1 MTTDIFSS
9 FLRSLDASM
18 GAQNRNI
25 LLFVDNCAA
34 HPKYTSCLRN
44 VKVIQYLAKLQ
55 PLDLG
60 VIKCYKQL
68 YRKRIVQTAVCL
80 MDAGKDT
87 EKKINVFEALHYT
100 VAALQQ
106 VTQQTIE
113 NCFRKA
119 GYVQGQSSGD
129 SDVVLT
135 NDDDFRQD
143 WEKFSG
149 MNKDKFEDCVSVD
162 SHVTTCGVQTV
173 QELCVSPVA
182 SGSVEM
188 GGGGQED
195 GEPEVVLN
203 FAETH
208 EALMKVKAFF
218 YAHSTSDSD
227 RESVLGLEKSYFE
240 LRSKVCTK
248 QTSVKDFFQVEV
260 IIIIKLFL
268 SIIFNGFP
276 VLLFTRMYRFCFP
289 SP

>member
-25 LLFVDNCAA
+25 LLSVDKCAA
-34 HPKYTSCLRN
+34 HPKYTSFLRN
-44 VKVIQYLAKLQ
+44 VKVIRYPAKLQ

-60 VIKCYKQL
+60 VIKCYNQL
-68 YRKRIVQTAVCL
+68 YRNRLVQTAVCL

-87 EKKINVFEALHYT
+87 KKKTNVLEALHST

-135 NDDDFRQD
+135 KDDDDFRQD
-143 WEKFSG
+143 WEIFSG
-149 MNKDKFEDCVSVD
+149 MNKDKFEDYVSVD
-162 SHVTTCGVQTV
+162 SHVGTCGVETV
-173 QELCVSPVA
+173 QDLCESLVV
-182 SGSVEM
+182 SGSVE
-188 GGGGQED
+188 GEEED
-195 GEPEVVLN
+195 GKSEVVTS
-203 FAETH
+203 FAEMH
-208 EALMKVKAFF
+208 EALMRVKSFF

-227 RESVLGLEKSYFE
+227 RDSVLGLEKSYFE
-240 LRSKVCTK
+240 LRCKVCIK
-248 QTSVKDFFQVEV
+248 QMSK
-260 IIIIKLFL
+260 
-268 SIIFNGFP
+268 IFSARSNNNH
-276 VLLFTRMYRFCFP
+276 
-289 SP
+289 